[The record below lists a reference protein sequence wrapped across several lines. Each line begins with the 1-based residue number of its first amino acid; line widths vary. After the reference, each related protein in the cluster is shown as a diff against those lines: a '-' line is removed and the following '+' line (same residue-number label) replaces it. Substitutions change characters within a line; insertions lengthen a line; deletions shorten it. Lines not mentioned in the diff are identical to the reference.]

1 MIALNLET
9 LTVDFSALKHYTV
22 KKQRKEHG
30 GMKQYRDNFFF
41 SFTSGY
47 FFSRLSAMPNDGAVC
62 R

>member
-1 MIALNLET
+1 
-9 LTVDFSALKHYTV
+9 
-22 KKQRKEHG
+22 
-30 GMKQYRDNFFF
+30 MKQYRDNFFF

>member
-1 MIALNLET
+1 M
-9 LTVDFSALKHYTV
+9 TVDFNALTHYTV
-22 KKQRKEHG
+22 KKQRKG
-30 GMKQYRDNFFF
+30 QGTMKQYRDNFFF